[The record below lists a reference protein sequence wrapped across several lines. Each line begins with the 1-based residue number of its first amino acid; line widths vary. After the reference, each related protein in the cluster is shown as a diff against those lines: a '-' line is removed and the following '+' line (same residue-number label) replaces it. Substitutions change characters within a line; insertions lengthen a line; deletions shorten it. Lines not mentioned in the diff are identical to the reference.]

1 MGCVNG
7 LIPKQG
13 MVVANGRVGSVG
25 RGMGE
30 AVAVGAALLLGGL
43 TGPDPASGQERLGS
57 QLTLEQALAVALD
70 ENPALQAA
78 RNDIVVADWNVRS
91 AYGQWVPSAGFSSGV
106 SWQGSGEQQLGSLTT
121 GQLGFGD
128 QPSLWF
134 SSYNLGL
141 NYTVNGRTLMAPGQA
156 KRGRDAT
163 RAQVG
168 TQEATLRLNVTR
180 SYLEVLRQNEALT
193 LARQELQR
201 AEVNLRLAQ
210 GRQVVGSG
218 NAIDVQQAE
227 VNVGRAQ
234 VTLLQSETL
243 VHTSRIRLLQQMGV
257 DLGQQPELTTN
268 FAVTEPTWTATSLYT
283 TALDRNPALE
293 ALRANEEASDYGVSM
308 ARSDYYPSLSF
319 SAGWSG
325 FTREA
330 TSTAGQEQA
339 ALLAG
344 QERIANCEALNELVS
359 RLADPL
365 PQQDCSNFGTP
376 PETLALIRARND
388 QFPFDFTGQPPSFSM
403 SVSIPV
409 FQGFSRQRGLEE
421 AKAQRMDAR
430 HRVREQE
437 LALRAD
443 IEARLAVVR
452 TAYESALI
460 EERNGELAN
469 EQLRLAQERYRLGF
483 SNFIELVEAETLK
496 AQADRERIAAIY
508 AYHDAVADLEAVI
521 GTPLRNP

>member
-1 MGCVNG
+1 M
-7 LIPKQG
+7 LH
-13 MVVANGRVGSVG
+13 GRSGSKSGGPG
-25 RGMGE
+25 RGVSPALWGLAWVL
-30 AVAVGAALLLGGL
+30 AVMPAGA
-43 TGPDPASGQERLGS
+43 QERIGTE
-57 QLTLEQALAVALD
+57 LTLDQALSIALD
-70 ENPALQAA
+70 ENPALAAA
-78 RNDIVVADWNVRS
+78 RNDITVADWNVRS
-91 AYGQWVPSAGFSSGV
+91 AYGQWVPSAGISSGV

-121 GQLGFGD
+121 GQLGFGN

-134 SSYNLGL
+134 SSYNIGV
-141 NYTVNGRTLMAPGQA
+141 NYTLNGRTILSPGQA
-156 KRGRDAT
+156 KRNREAT

-168 TQEATLRLNVTR
+168 TEEANLRLGVTR
-180 SYLEVLRQNEALT
+180 TYLDVLRQNEGFT
-193 LARQELQR
+193 LAEQELER
-201 AEVNLRLAQ
+201 AEFNLRLAQ
-210 GRQVVGSG
+210 GRQEVGSG
-218 NAIDVQQAE
+218 NAIDVRQAE

-234 VTLLQSETL
+234 VTLLQSETA
-243 VHTSRIRLLQQMGV
+243 VHTTRIRLLQQMGV
-257 DLGQQPELTTN
+257 DLSQEPELTTT
-268 FAVTEPTWTATSLYT
+268 FAVTEPTWTAASLYT
-283 TALDRNPALE
+283 AALDGNPALK
-293 ALRANEEASDYGVSM
+293 ALQANEDASDYGVSM
-308 ARSDYYPSLSF
+308 ARSDYFPSFSL

-330 TSTAGQEQA
+330 TSTS
-339 ALLAG
+339 G
-344 QERIANCEALNELVS
+344 QERAAILAGESQIANCEALNELVS

-365 PQQDCSNFGTP
+365 PQQDCSAFATS
-376 PETLALIRARND
+376 PETLAAIRANND
-388 QFPFDFTGQPPSFSM
+388 QFPFDFTSQPPSFSVSM
-403 SVSIPV
+403 SIPV

-443 IEARLAVVR
+443 IEARMALVR

-460 EERNGELAN
+460 EERNGELAD

-483 SNFIELVEAETLK
+483 SNFIELVEAETVK